1 MKFGTV
7 LVSNILHKIFRT
19 EQIILRSI
27 NSVTISTIHVQILLY
42 VDLYELYRLNCNS
55 LLIM

>member
-27 NSVTISTIHVQILLY
+27 NSVLIHVQILLY

-55 LLIM
+55 LLVM

>member
-7 LVSNILHKIFRT
+7 LVSNILHKIFCT
-19 EQIILRSI
+19 EQIILHSI

-55 LLIM
+55 LLAM

>member
-7 LVSNILHKIFRT
+7 LVSNILHEIFRT
-19 EQIILRSI
+19 EQIILHSI